1 MLIENKVFCSDTAWS
16 WDAVC
21 GWRCGLG
28 LVKPQSQST
37 DSGGGATQQIAPSQ
51 LFPRLV
57 FLLIRHE
64 TRQRHTACRR
74 NLTCR
79 LSAWLCQGES
89 SSNICSHLLLLR
101 PVYMKFSTF
110 TNYLNHILKNE
121 NPCYLCCINETMLS
135 KTSGN
140 PCHRHLPKLTS
151 MCSHSQ
157 VVFWPGLQQTCSQ
170 SLSN

>member
-1 MLIENKVFCSDTAWS
+1 MLIENEVFCSDWDWS

-51 LFPRLV
+51 LYPRLV

-64 TRQRHTACRR
+64 TRQCHTACGR

-89 SSNICSHLLLLR
+89 SSNICSHSLLL
-101 PVYMKFSTF
+101 PVYMNFSTF
-110 TNYLNHILKNE
+110 TSYLKYISNLKNE
-121 NPCYLCCINETMLS
+121 NPYYLCCINETMSS

-151 MCSHSQ
+151 TCSQ
-157 VVFWPGLQQTCSQ
+157 VVFWPGLQQTSGQ
-170 SLSN
+170 SPSN